1 MDWSD
6 QFHLNA
12 VEPDYQPAD
21 IDFLKKGRKKTFATI
36 TSDYFEAGKAN
47 LERTIIFDT
56 DY

>member
-1 MDWSD
+1 MPSS
-6 QFHLNA
+6 LISS
-12 VEPDYQPAD
+12 PAD